1 MKPPEKATV
10 DGPVAVDVP
19 SAGGRSAGRGR
30 PPASRLAPATAWPE
44 PSAIGS
50 PIPPSPTSAAAFA
63 PRFPAIARQPV
74 TTPSPPGPP
83 APGRTPHPRRDRRN
97 LPSGAR
103 PTSGP
108 MGSLRRP
115 SRLGRRMR
123 LVPTGVGVR
132 ARTCPAI
139 RITGSGRPPHPRR
152 RSLCRLR
159 GLIGDAKKG
168 MPPKVP
174 PCSVWLWYTN
184 IMP

>member
-1 MKPPEKATV
+1 MKPLERRRSTV
-10 DGPVAVDVP
+10 LWRSMSRLPVA
-19 SAGGRSAGRGR
+19 ARR
-30 PPASRLAPATAWPE
+30 
-44 PSAIGS
+44 SAIGH
-50 PIPPSPTSAAAFA
+50 PPRGSRL
-63 PRFPAIARQPV
+63 PRHGRSLRRWDRRSRRHGPRLRPSLRPSQRSRERRARRRA
-74 TTPSPPGPP
+74 PPGPP

-115 SRLGRRMR
+115 SRFGRRMR
-123 LVPTGVGVR
+123 LVPTGVGAR

-139 RITGSGRPPHPRR
+139 RITGSGKPLHPRR
-152 RSLCRLR
+152 RSRCRLR
-159 GLIGDAKKG
+159 GRGGDAKKG